1 MSSKNINIDLKN
13 LPQLVGESAQKL
25 ARYVPVMFIVLV
37 ALVYGFVLLR
47 ITMLA
52 NAQPADAD
60 VTGEISQLTPHIDKN
75 AVQQLQSLE
84 DNSVNVQALFK
95 SQRSNPFGE

>member
-1 MSSKNINIDLKN
+1 MSSKNINLDLKN
-13 LPQLVGESAQKL
+13 LPQLLAETVQKL
-25 ARYVPVMFIVLV
+25 ARYVPIMFIVLI

-52 NAQPADAD
+52 NAQPKDTD
-60 VTGEISQLTPHIDKN
+60 VTSEVSQLTPHIDKN

>member
-1 MSSKNINIDLKN
+1 MKNADLHFDFKT
-13 LPQLVGESAQKL
+13 LPQQLSDIAHK
-25 ARYVPVMFIVLV
+25 ASRYAPIMFFVLI

-52 NAQPADAD
+52 NAQPTDGD
-60 VTGEISQLTPHIDKN
+60 VSGEVAQLTPHIDKN

-84 DNSVNVQALFK
+84 DNSVNVKSLFEEA
-95 SQRSNPFGE
+95 RNNPFGE